1 MNEHEQFIDEFV
13 SESDRAAVVLGAAKL
28 DDLLMRAL
36 IAFMLPSTRGE
47 DELFAQGK
55 PLRSFGLKIDLA
67 YRLGVIT
74 EQFRNALHL
83 IRKLRNTFAHNL
95 EGCTLDNPEN
105 HGRVLELVKPYQ
117 GRLFF
122 ESVMTSHFGDERN
135 DSVYFRTVLAI
146 HMYRLSTLSKNVERI
161 PADHPWNILV
171 SNWEAFE
178 NVEGE
183 DA

>member
-13 SESDRAAVVLGAAKL
+13 SESDRAAVVPGAAKL

-95 EGCTLDNPEN
+95 EGCTL
-105 HGRVLELVKPYQ
+105 
-117 GRLFF
+117 
-122 ESVMTSHFGDERN
+122 
-135 DSVYFRTVLAI
+135 
-146 HMYRLSTLSKNVERI
+146 
-161 PADHPWNILV
+161 
-171 SNWEAFE
+171 
-178 NVEGE
+178 
-183 DA
+183 